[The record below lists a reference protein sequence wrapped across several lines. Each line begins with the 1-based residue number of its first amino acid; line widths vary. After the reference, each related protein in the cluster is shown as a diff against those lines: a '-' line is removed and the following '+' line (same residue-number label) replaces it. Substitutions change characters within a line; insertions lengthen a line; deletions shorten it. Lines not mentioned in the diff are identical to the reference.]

1 MCAKVKGIMSFIQQ
15 VMTNPDAM
23 KTALRCGVY
32 HKGTIWCGCGRYLI
46 ELDPKEYL
54 MRSYKPLTR
63 ESEAMVFKIAGSK
76 EQLWVVLQGQSTI
89 VVYDTFKRKILENLD
104 CK

>member
-1 MCAKVKGIMSFIQQ
+1 MSFIQQ

-23 KTALRCGVY
+23 KTAIRCGVY

-54 MRSYKPLTR
+54 MRSYKPITR

>member
-1 MCAKVKGIMSFIQQ
+1 
-15 VMTNPDAM
+15 MTNPDAM
-23 KTALRCGVY
+23 KTAIRCGIY

-54 MRSYKPLTR
+54 MRSYKPITR
-63 ESEAMVFKIAGSK
+63 ENEATVSKVAGSR
-76 EQLWVVLQGQSTI
+76 EHIWVALEGQSFI
-89 VVYDTFKRKILENLD
+89 VVYDTFRRSTLETLD